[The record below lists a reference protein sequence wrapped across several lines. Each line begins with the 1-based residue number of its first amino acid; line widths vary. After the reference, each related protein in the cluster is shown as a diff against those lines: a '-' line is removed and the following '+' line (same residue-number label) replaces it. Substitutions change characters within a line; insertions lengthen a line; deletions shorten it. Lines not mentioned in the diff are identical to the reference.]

1 MMGLGERAGGRG
13 RWSDQRSPLGNPAGP
28 TTDDERIGDEPDQVT
43 VTNPRSSGWGDV
55 SLRARAEED
64 TMRLTVADAISP
76 SYFVAIAAVQ
86 LGFFR
91 QEGVDMEFVFAPP
104 NPSQALKDGAIDFF
118 GGSPYTGLRTFHGWR
133 GGVLLCAL
141 SHYTYWFLAVRSDV
155 KCERGDVSAVKGL
168 RLSASADPGLTMKRL
183 LEEAGIDL
191 RRDNVRIV
199 PSPRRTS
206 PNWAWDGVDAI
217 EQGIADGYW
226 GNGLRADLGVKR
238 GIAKILLDVRRGDG
252 PPAARHWTFPA
263 LATTERLVKERPDIA
278 PRAVRAIVKTQR
290 ALRADP
296 QLAAKAAQRLFPAE
310 EAGLITDEVARD
322 APFYNPTISEEMV
335 AHISR
340 FAREIGALE
349 GEVRYGELVA
359 TQFAGLWHR

>member
-1 MMGLGERAGGRG
+1 
-13 RWSDQRSPLGNPAGP
+13 
-28 TTDDERIGDEPDQVT
+28 
-43 VTNPRSSGWGDV
+43 
-55 SLRARAEED
+55 
-64 TMRLTVADAISP
+64 MRLTVADAISP

-86 LGFFR
+86 LGFFQ
-91 QEGVDMEFVFAPP
+91 QEGVEMEFAFSPP
-104 NPSQALKDGAIDFF
+104 HPSQALKDGTIDFF
-118 GGSPYTGLRTFHGWR
+118 GGSPFTGLRTFPGWR

-141 SHYTYWFLAVRSDV
+141 SHYTYWFLAVRSDI

-191 RRDNVRIV
+191 QRDNVRIV

-206 PNWAWDGVDAI
+206 PNWAWDGVDAV
-217 EQGIADGYW
+217 EQGISDGYW

-238 GIAKILLDVRRGDG
+238 GVAKILLDVRRDG
-252 PPAARHWTFPA
+252 PAAARHWTFPA
-263 LATTERLVKERPDIA
+263 LVTTERLVKERPDIA
-278 PRAVRAIVKTQR
+278 AGAVRAILKTQR

-296 QLAAKAAQRLFPAE
+296 QLAVQAAQRLFPAE
-310 EAGLITDEVARD
+310 EASLIAYEVARD
-322 APFYNPTISEEMV
+322 APFYDATITEEMV

-349 GEVRYGELVA
+349 GEVKYDELVA
-359 TQFAGLWHR
+359 TQFAALWKG

>member
-1 MMGLGERAGGRG
+1 
-13 RWSDQRSPLGNPAGP
+13 
-28 TTDDERIGDEPDQVT
+28 
-43 VTNPRSSGWGDV
+43 
-55 SLRARAEED
+55 
-64 TMRLTVADAISP
+64 MRLTVADAISP
-76 SYFVAIAAVQ
+76 SYFVAIAAIE

-91 QEGVDMEFVFAPP
+91 REGIDVEFVFSPP

-118 GGSPYTGLRTFHGWR
+118 GGSPFTGLRTFPGWR

-141 SHYTYWFLAVRSDV
+141 SHYTYWFLAIRSDIPG
-155 KCERGDVSAVKGL
+155 EQGDVNAVKGL
-168 RLSASADPGLTMKRL
+168 RLSASIDPGLTMKRL

-191 RRDNVRIV
+191 ARDNVRIV

-217 EQGIADGYW
+217 EQGVSDGYW

-263 LATTERLVKERPDIA
+263 LATTERLVREHPDIA
-278 PRAVRAIVKTQR
+278 AAAVRAIVNTQR

-296 QLAAKAAQRLFPAE
+296 PLAVKAAQRLFPAE
-310 EAGLITDEVARD
+310 EASLIAYEVARD
-322 APFYNPTISEEMV
+322 APFYEATITEAMV

-349 GEVRYGELVA
+349 GEVAYKELVA
-359 TQFAGLWHR
+359 TQFAALWKG

>member
-1 MMGLGERAGGRG
+1 
-13 RWSDQRSPLGNPAGP
+13 
-28 TTDDERIGDEPDQVT
+28 
-43 VTNPRSSGWGDV
+43 
-55 SLRARAEED
+55 
-64 TMRLTVADAISP
+64 MRLTVADAISP

-86 LGFFR
+86 LGFFQ

-118 GGSPYTGLRTFHGWR
+118 GGSPYTGLRTFPGWR

-141 SHYTYWFLAVRSDV
+141 SHYTYWFLAVRSDI

-168 RLSASADPGLTMKRL
+168 RLSGADPGLTMKRL

-199 PSPRRTS
+199 PSPWRTS

-217 EQGIADGYW
+217 EQGVSDGYW

-263 LATTERLVKERPDIA
+263 LATTERLVKEHPDIA
-278 PRAVRAIVKTQR
+278 SGAVRAIVKTQR

-310 EAGLITDEVARD
+310 EASLITYEVARD
-322 APFYNPTISEEMV
+322 APFYNPTISAEMV

-359 TQFAGLWHR
+359 TQFAGLWNG